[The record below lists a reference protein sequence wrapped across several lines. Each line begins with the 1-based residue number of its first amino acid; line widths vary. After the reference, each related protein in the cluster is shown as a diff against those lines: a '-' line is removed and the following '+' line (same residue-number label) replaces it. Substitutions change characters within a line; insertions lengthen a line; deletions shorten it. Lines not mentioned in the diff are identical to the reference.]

1 MENIYSWAEDGANA
15 MLLPATDLM
24 ALGDDAQHDVV
35 FVIGARA
42 STCCAETCA
51 AHDSWSQCYSLDDKD
66 IKAMTDA
73 GKRAVKTLAL
83 SLGGKIDPEDSS
95 SFEATDEGPGL
106 YLLAGSGVADARLML
121 GRALAP
127 DEAYT
132 PTGRVEVHRPRAATG
147 EHPFAYAGVVVAH
160 ARQQGDPAVRVE
172 LTPRALKP
180 LRVLPELVALM
191 GGGAAELLLVP
202 SAIPA
207 A

>member
-51 AHDSWSQCYSLDDKD
+51 AHDSWSHGYALDDKGV
-66 IKAMTDA
+66 KAMTDA

-83 SLGGKIDPEDSS
+83 SLGGRIDPSDPS

-106 YLLAGSGVADARLML
+106 YLLAGSGVADARLLL
-121 GRALAP
+121 GRALGP
-127 DEAYT
+127 DEAYA

-160 ARQQGDPAVRVE
+160 ASQRANPAVPVE
-172 LTPRALKP
+172 LTPRALKTTR
-180 LRVLPELVALM
+180 LLPELIALM
-191 GGGAAELLLVP
+191 GGRAAELLLVP
-202 SAIPA
+202 AAIPA
-207 A
+207 G